1 MKTRGELTGLS
12 MDYMSRKA
20 IVTFTVP
27 SDPADIES
35 YKGKDLDIEFK
46 IHKEKRSLN
55 ANAYFHVLC
64 GRMAQ
69 KIGRSM
75 SYVKNNMISSYGQ
88 VLILNDEQMVMK
100 SNIPPETM
108 EEQEILHTK
117 LAKVGAEPKTY
128 FYRIYRGSSTYN
140 TEEMSKLIDGTVMEA
155 KQLGIET
162 MTPDQMKRMLASW
175 EAYEAKHNRK
185 T

>member
-12 MDYMSRKA
+12 MDYMTRKA
-20 IVTFTVP
+20 VVTFTVS
-27 SDPADIES
+27 SDPADIET

-46 IHKEKRSLN
+46 IHRNKRSLN

-64 GRMAQ
+64 GKMAQ
-69 KIGRSM
+69 KVGRSM

-88 VLILNDEQMVMK
+88 VLIIDEEQMVMK
-100 SNIPPETM
+100 SNIPPEIM

-140 TEEMSKLIDGTVMEA
+140 TEEMSRLIDGTVLEA
-155 KQLGIET
+155 KQIGVDT
-162 MTPDQMKRMLASW
+162 MTPDQIARMLASW
-175 EAYEAKHNRK
+175 KAS
-185 T
+185 

>member
-1 MKTRGELTGLS
+1 MKARGELTGLS
-12 MDYMSRKA
+12 MDYLTKKA
-20 IVTFTVP
+20 VVTFTVAA
-27 SDPADIES
+27 DPADIET

-46 IHKEKRSLN
+46 IHRNKRSLN

-64 GRMAQ
+64 GKMAN
-69 KIGRSM
+69 KVGRSM

-88 VLILNDEQMVMK
+88 VLIINDEQMVMK
-100 SNIPPETM
+100 SNIPPEIM

-162 MTPDQMKRMLASW
+162 MTPDQLRRMLASW
-175 EAYEAKHNRK
+175 EAYEGKHNHK
-185 T
+185 H

>member
-1 MKTRGELTGLS
+1 
-12 MDYMSRKA
+12 
-20 IVTFTVP
+20 
-27 SDPADIES
+27 
-35 YKGKDLDIEFK
+35 
-46 IHKEKRSLN
+46 
-55 ANAYFHVLC
+55 
-64 GRMAQ
+64 
-69 KIGRSM
+69 M

-117 LAKVGAEPKTY
+117 LVKAGAEPKTY

-175 EAYEAKHNRK
+175 EAYENKHHRK

>member
-12 MDYMSRKA
+12 MDYMTRKA
-20 IVTFTVP
+20 VVTFTVS
-27 SDPADIES
+27 SDPADIET

-46 IHKEKRSLN
+46 THRERRSLN

-64 GRMAQ
+64 GKMAT
-69 KIGRSM
+69 KAGRSM

-88 VLILNDEQMVMK
+88 VLIIDEEQMVMK
-100 SNIPPETM
+100 SNIPPEIM

-117 LAKVGAEPKTY
+117 LAKVGTEPKTY

-162 MTPDQMKRMLASW
+162 MTPDQLKRMLSAW
-175 EAYEAKHNRK
+175 EAYEGKHHNK
-185 T
+185 H